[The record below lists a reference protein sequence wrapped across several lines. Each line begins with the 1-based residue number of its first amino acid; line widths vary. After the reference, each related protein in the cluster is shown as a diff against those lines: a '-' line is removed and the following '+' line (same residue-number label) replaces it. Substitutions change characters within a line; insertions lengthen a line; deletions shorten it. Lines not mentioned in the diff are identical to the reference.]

1 MYKRTLLPQSTIRL
15 SSIIFNKILKTNRI
29 PKRKHRKQSKT
40 INQNEDDLDH
50 HCHYRH
56 ARLWH
61 PECPSQ
67 VLRRRCNL
75 AQQRGGKTDRD
86 ARNCVWNAVLTLRFD
101 SQEARSF
108 VYDACHSNGGMFT
121 SNYAPLQLKAM
132 CPRSGNMGVEFVVQN
147 QNRDTGFDLGDDDC
161 SERLNDE
168 IFGCAH
174 GGESVIAGWYFR

>member
-1 MYKRTLLPQSTIRL
+1 M
-15 SSIIFNKILKTNRI
+15 
-29 PKRKHRKQSKT
+29 
-40 INQNEDDLDH
+40 
-50 HCHYRH
+50 
-56 ARLWH
+56 
-61 PECPSQ
+61 
-67 VLRRRCNL
+67 
-75 AQQRGGKTDRD
+75 
-86 ARNCVWNAVLTLRFD
+86 LTLRFD
-101 SQEARSF
+101 PQEARSF

-121 SNYAPLQLKAM
+121 GNYAPLQLKAM